1 MSAGDKFAPEG
12 REEPD
17 VRHLLILTLLGFV
30 ALTAVA
36 TFVPNMLK
44 NAPKPRSEPTIA
56 GLERSANTLQR
67 KIEVMEQTSERYAQ
81 WKTCVSLVPINE
93 VGDEDNRF
101 GYNYDERDG
110 TKQTYMSAL
119 VVNWEDETP
128 EYAFLKFARRA
139 GCESQL
145 TQPGGTAED
154 ASVDGLDTIQTEL
167 AAQETATSREARVL
181 ALERKVRALEERA
194 EDLERMSERF
204 DEWESCLSWV
214 PVTEYGD
221 ASGHFGYLFGEK
233 GVESGYRPAI
243 TIDTSEW
250 DDPDYEF
257 LAFIGRDRPFS
268 DRECGH
274 EPGEGVD

>member
-1 MSAGDKFAPEG
+1 M
-12 REEPD
+12 
-17 VRHLLILTLLGFV
+17 RHLLILALMCVVTL
-30 ALTAVA
+30 AAVA
-36 TFVPNMLK
+36 TYLPDILE
-44 NAPKPRSEPTIA
+44 NAPRSSSGPTIA
-56 GLERSANTLQR
+56 ELERSANNLER
-67 KIEVMEQTSERYAQ
+67 KIELMEQTSDRYAQ

-93 VGDEDNRF
+93 VGDTDNRF

-110 TKQTYMSAL
+110 TGQTYMSAL
-119 VVNWEDETP
+119 VVDREDERP
-128 EYAFLKFARRA
+128 EYAFLKFDRRDD
-139 GCESQL
+139 CHSQP

-167 AAQETATSREARVL
+167 AAQETAISREARVL
-181 ALERKVRALEERA
+181 ALERKVRRLEARA
-194 EDLERMSERF
+194 EDLEKMSERF

-221 ASGHFGYLFGEK
+221 ASRHFGYLFGEK
-233 GVESGYRPAI
+233 GVDPGYRPAI
-243 TIDTSEW
+243 TIDRSEW

>member
-1 MSAGDKFAPEG
+1 
-12 REEPD
+12 
-17 VRHLLILTLLGFV
+17 VRHLLILALLCVVVLAGV
-30 ALTAVA
+30 AF
-36 TFVPNMLK
+36 FVPDILENE
-44 NAPKPRSEPTIA
+44 PKPRSDEPTIA
-56 GLERSANTLQR
+56 QLETRANSLQR
-67 KIEVMEQTSERYAQ
+67 KIEVMEQTSDRYAQ
-81 WKTCVSLVPINE
+81 WKTCISLVPINE

-119 VVNWEDETP
+119 VVDREDERP
-128 EYAFLKFARRA
+128 EFAFLKFARRD
-139 GCESQL
+139 GCESQP

-181 ALERKVRALEERA
+181 ALERKVRRLEARA

-204 DEWESCLSWV
+204 DEWESCLSLV

-221 ASGHFGYLFGEK
+221 ADGHFGYLFGEK
-233 GVESGYRPAI
+233 GGDPGYMPAI

-268 DRECGH
+268 GRECGH

>member
-1 MSAGDKFAPEG
+1 M
-12 REEPD
+12 
-17 VRHLLILTLLGFV
+17 RHLLILTLMCLV
-30 ALTAVA
+30 TLAAAA
-36 TFVPNMLK
+36 TYVPDILEK
-44 NAPKPRSEPTIA
+44 APQSSFESTIA
-56 GLERSANTLQR
+56 DLERSANNLQR
-67 KIEVMEQTSERYAQ
+67 KIEVMEQTSDRYAQ
-81 WKTCVSLVPINE
+81 WKTCVSLVPVNE
-93 VGDEDNRF
+93 VGDTDNRF

-119 VVNWEDETP
+119 VVDREDERP
-128 EYAFLKFARRA
+128 EFAFLKFARRD
-139 GCESQL
+139 GCESQP

-181 ALERKVRALEERA
+181 ALERKVRRLEARA

-221 ASGHFGYLFGEK
+221 ADGHFGYLFGEK
-233 GVESGYRPAI
+233 GGDPGYMPAI

-268 DRECGH
+268 GRECGH

>member
-1 MSAGDKFAPEG
+1 M
-12 REEPD
+12 
-17 VRHLLILTLLGFV
+17 RHLLILALMCVVT
-30 ALTAVA
+30 LTAVA
-36 TFVPNMLK
+36 TYLPDILE
-44 NAPKPRSEPTIA
+44 NAPQSSSGPTIA
-56 GLERSANTLQR
+56 ELERSANNLER
-67 KIEVMEQTSERYAQ
+67 KIEVMEQTSDRYAQ
-81 WKTCVSLVPINE
+81 WKTCVSLVPVNE

-101 GYNYDERDG
+101 GYEYDERDG
-110 TKQTYMSAL
+110 TGQTYMSAL
-119 VVNWEDETP
+119 AVDREDERP
-128 EYAFLKFARRA
+128 EYAFLKFDRRDD
-139 GCESQL
+139 CHSQP

-167 AAQETATSREARVL
+167 ASQETPTSREARVL
-181 ALERKVRALEERA
+181 ALERKVRRLEARA
-194 EDLERMSERF
+194 EDLEKMSERF

-221 ASGHFGYLFGEK
+221 ADGHFGYLFGEK
-233 GVESGYRPAI
+233 GAEPGYRPAI

-268 DRECGH
+268 GHECGH

>member
-1 MSAGDKFAPEG
+1 M
-12 REEPD
+12 
-17 VRHLLILTLLGFV
+17 RHLLILVLLCSAALVTASVYV
-30 ALTAVA
+30 AD
-36 TFVPNMLK
+36 MLE
-44 NAPKPRSEPTIA
+44 NAPKPRSGSTIA
-56 GLERSANTLQR
+56 DLERSAKNLER
-67 KIEVMEQTSERYAQ
+67 KIALMEQTSDRYAR

-110 TKQTYMSAL
+110 TGKTYMSAL
-119 VVNWEDETP
+119 AVNRENERP
-128 EYAFLKFARRA
+128 EYAFLKFARRE
-139 GCESQL
+139 GCESQP

-154 ASVDGLDTIQTEL
+154 ASVDGLDTIHTHL
-167 AAQETATSREARVL
+167 AADGTATSREARVL
-181 ALERKVRALEERA
+181 ALERKVRTLQARA

-221 ASGHFGYLFGEK
+221 ASRHFGYLFGEK
-233 GVESGYRPAI
+233 GVQGPGYRPAI
-243 TIDTSEW
+243 TIDRSEW

-257 LAFIGRDRPFS
+257 LAFVGRDRPFS
-268 DRECGH
+268 ERECGH

>member
-1 MSAGDKFAPEG
+1 
-12 REEPD
+12 
-17 VRHLLILTLLGFV
+17 VRHLLIL
-30 ALTAVA
+30 ALFCTAALA
-36 TFVPNMLK
+36 TAAVYLPDILK
-44 NAPKPRSEPTIA
+44 NAPKPRSEPTVA
-56 GLERSANTLQR
+56 GLERSAHNLERQ
-67 KIEVMEQTSERYAQ
+67 IEAMEQTSDRYAQ
-81 WKTCVSLVPINE
+81 WKTCVSLVPVNE
-93 VGDEDNRF
+93 VGDTDNRF

-110 TKQTYMSAL
+110 TQQTYMSAL
-119 VVNWEDETP
+119 AVNREDETP
-128 EYAFLKFARRA
+128 EYAFLKFARRS
-139 GCESQL
+139 GCESQP

-154 ASVDGLDTIQTEL
+154 ASVDGLDTIQTDL
-167 AAQETATSREARVL
+167 AAEEAATSREARVL
-181 ALERKVRALEERA
+181 ALERKVRRLQARAEALEN
-194 EDLERMSERF
+194 MSERF

-221 ASGHFGYLFGEK
+221 ADGHFGYLFGEK
-233 GVESGYRPAI
+233 GVDPGYRPAI

>member
-1 MSAGDKFAPEG
+1 M
-12 REEPD
+12 
-17 VRHLLILTLLGFV
+17 RHLLILALLCVV
-30 ALTAVA
+30 ALAGVA
-36 TFVPNMLK
+36 AYVPDIAK
-44 NAPKPRSEPTIA
+44 NPPKARPQPTVD
-56 GLERSANTLQR
+56 GLERSANNLQR
-67 KIEVMEQTSERYAQ
+67 KIEVMEQTSDRYAQ
-81 WKTCVSLVPINE
+81 WKTCVSLVPVNE
-93 VGDEDNRF
+93 VGDTDNRF

-119 VVNWEDETP
+119 VVDREDERP
-128 EYAFLKFARRA
+128 EFAFLKFARRD
-139 GCESQL
+139 GCESQP

-181 ALERKVRALEERA
+181 ALERKVRRLEARA

-204 DEWESCLSWV
+204 DEWESCLSLV

-221 ASGHFGYLFGEK
+221 ADGHFGYLFGEK
-233 GVESGYRPAI
+233 GGDHGYMPAI

-268 DRECGH
+268 GRECGH

>member
-1 MSAGDKFAPEG
+1 M
-12 REEPD
+12 
-17 VRHLLILTLLGFV
+17 RHLLILALLCVVVLAG
-30 ALTAVA
+30 AAVY
-36 TFVPNMLK
+36 VPDILEDE
-44 NAPKPRSEPTIA
+44 PKPRSDEPTIA
-56 GLERSANTLQR
+56 QLETRAKNLER
-67 KIEVMEQTSERYAQ
+67 KIGVMEQTSDRYAQ
-81 WKTCVSLVPINE
+81 WKKCVSLVPINE

-110 TKQTYMSAL
+110 TRQTFMSAL
-119 VVNWEDETP
+119 VVDREDERP
-128 EYAFLKFARRA
+128 EYAFLKFARRS
-139 GCESQL
+139 GCESQP

-154 ASVDGLDTIQTEL
+154 ASVDGPDAIHTKL
-167 AAQETATSREARVL
+167 ASQETATSREARVL
-181 ALERKVRALEERA
+181 ALERKVRRLEERA

-221 ASGHFGYLFGEK
+221 ASRRFGYLFGGK
-233 GVESGYRPAI
+233 GIDPGYRPAI

-257 LAFIGRDRPFS
+257 LAFVGRDRPFS
-268 DRECGH
+268 GRECGH